1 MPGSSGFSRGSASL
15 PKRASG
21 TSLTYREA
29 CVFLAVRNLGE
40 NAYSSAIHRH
50 ISTVGHLAYTV
61 GSVHTILR
69 RLEATD
75 CLMSHTTAPESRRGG
90 RSRIVYGPT
99 VTGEAALKEYL
110 ADMDALR
117 AGTEYER
124 DAPRKARAYRSR
136 KTGEAV
142 STAAE
147 IPDRETILRA
157 LTWNAAWNL
166 KETVTGPHERFPDLL
181 NGGRRISTGLGK
193 WTSLAAGGVE
203 SNLRKHGLVEPRW
216 LPWNGPDRHQGW
228 ESLCLTPLGREI
240 AAHVD
245 AHWDTLTFRD
255 GSRRV

>member
-1 MPGSSGFSRGSASL
+1 M
-15 PKRASG
+15 SG
-21 TSLTYREA
+21 TSLTYKEA
-29 CVFLAVRNLGE
+29 CVFLAVQNLGE
-40 NAYSSAIHRH
+40 NAYSSAVHRH
-50 ISTVGHLAYTV
+50 IRTIGHLAYTI

-75 CLMSHTTAPESRRGG
+75 CLVSRTTAPENRRGG
-90 RSRIVYGPT
+90 RGRIVYGPT

-124 DAPRKARAYRSR
+124 DTHREVPGCRSE
-136 KTGEAV
+136 KTGQAV
-142 STAAE
+142 IAAVG
-147 IPDRETILRA
+147 IPDREKILRA

-166 KETVTGPHERFPDLL
+166 KETITGPHERFPDLL

-203 SNLRKHGLVEPRW
+203 SNLLKHGLVEPRW
-216 LPWNGPDRHQGW
+216 LPWNGTEPHQGW

-240 AAHVD
+240 AAHVE
-245 AHWDTLTFRD
+245 AHWDALTFRD

>member
-1 MPGSSGFSRGSASL
+1 M

-40 NAYSSAIHRH
+40 TAYSSAVHRH
-50 ISTVGHLAYTV
+50 VRSVGGLTCTI
-61 GSVHTILR
+61 GTVHTILR
-69 RLEATD
+69 RLEATA
-75 CLMSHTTAPESRRGG
+75 CLMSHATAPVSRRGG
-90 RSRIVYGPT
+90 RSRIVYAPT

-124 DAPRKARAYRSR
+124 DTSRQVPARAPDCRSR
-136 KTGEAV
+136 ATADAV
-142 STAAE
+142 SAAVE
-147 IPDRETILRA
+147 TPDREKILRG

-166 KETVTGPHERFPDLL
+166 KETITGPHERFPDLL

-193 WTSLAAGGVE
+193 WTSLAASGVE
-203 SNLRKHGLVEPRW
+203 SNLLKHGLVEPRW
-216 LPWNGPDRHQGW
+216 LPWNGPGRHQGW

-240 AAHVD
+240 ATHVD